1 MYIPNSSIA
10 AMICS
15 TQMSLGTEEV
25 ACCFSLN
32 IDGHGLGGSGGLRD
46 TIIKSQGHAKD
57 VREIIGRWLL
67 K

>member
-32 IDGHGLGGSGGLRD
+32 IDGHGVGGSGVCVIPLSKVRD
-46 TIIKSQGHAKD
+46 TRRTSVKS
-57 VREIIGRWLL
+57 
-67 K
+67 